1 MKKLRYLYL
10 GITIIFTVGFSAPSA
25 MVFAEMMEDVEGGT
39 AMITDEAKE
48 ADDEEG
54 AGEVAENDEDDKDD
68 VNEESEVLLPIS
80 EGEDGA
86 VLPNVVLYSYNP
98 GFSDPYVGEF
108 MELRKLQPNSILLA
122 GLSIIYE
129 TSSGSEYSVFEF
141 DETYE
146 MVGESLLLRLASS
159 DEVKNAEDESL
170 VADLTYTRN
179 MAQSAGRIKLRYGER
194 EIDSLCWGLKEVG
207 CYDAFKTGKKNSPT
221 TLVREIDEEE
231 IGDFLFS
238 VDYVPVFVP
247 LEPGILIREIPE
259 EIVEPQCRS
268 LEFTELY
275 TYYEAS
281 ASEQFIELYNN
292 GDEEMNLDG
301 CLISYKNKNY
311 KVSGKLGARKFL
323 AIYPFTE
330 WGLTL
335 TKNPTSANKL
345 SVVDVDGEVV
355 DNLTYYSGQKRG
367 VSLAKLTLSGGV
379 SWTQTYNLTAGVE
392 NVYQKFKTC
401 PVGKVINLET
411 GNCVN
416 EVAPVVTLAAC
427 PEGKY
432 RNPLTGRCKS
442 YATTVSTELKPCAE
456 GYERNPETNRCRK
469 IVANTGADYPV
480 VTGTFEEKKELT
492 SVFAI
497 ATVVVA
503 GLGYIGFQYKDE
515 IKMKFARK
523 QKQAA

>member
-10 GITIIFTVGFSAPSA
+10 GITIIFTVGFSTPSTVA
-25 MVFAEMMEDVEGGT
+25 FAEMMNSSEPTASIDAGETTDKISDVET
-39 AMITDEAKE
+39 SE
-48 ADDEEG
+48 DDE
-54 AGEVAENDEDDKDD
+54 
-68 VNEESEVLLPIS
+68 VNIEESDENSEAILPVS
-80 EGEDGA
+80 EGENGTI
-86 VLPNVVLYSYNP
+86 LPNVVVYSYNP

-108 MELRKLQPNSILLA
+108 VELRKLQPNSILLA

-129 TSSGSEYSVFEF
+129 TSSGSEYGVFEF

-179 MAQSAGRIKLRYGER
+179 MAQSAGRIKLRYNEE

-207 CYDAFKTGKKNSPT
+207 CYDAFKTGKKKPPT
-221 TLVREIDEEE
+221 TLVREVNEEE
-231 IGDFLFS
+231 IGDFVFS
-238 VDYVPVFVP
+238 VDYVPVFDP
-247 LEPGILIREIPE
+247 LKLGILVREVPE

-275 TYYEAS
+275 TYYETS
-281 ASEQFIELYNN
+281 ATEQFVELYNSS
-292 GDEEMNLDG
+292 DEEMNLDG
-301 CLISYKNKNY
+301 CLVNY
-311 KVSGKLGARKFL
+311 KGKNHNLGGKLGARKFL
-323 AIYPFTE
+323 AIYPFAE

-335 TKNPTSANKL
+335 TKNPTSSNKL
-345 SVVDVDGEVV
+345 SLIDVDGETV
-355 DNLTYYSGQKRG
+355 DNLVYYSGQKKG
-367 VSLAKLTLSGGV
+367 VSLAKQSLGKNGG
-379 SWTQTYNLTAGVE
+379 WAQTYSLTAGAE

-427 PEGKY
+427 PAGKY

-442 YATTVSTELKPCAE
+442 YATTESTELKPCAE
-456 GYERNPETNRCRK
+456 GYERNSETNRCRK
-469 IVANTGADYPV
+469 IETNTGADDPV
-480 VTGTFEEKKELT
+480 ETGNCEEKRELT

-503 GLGYIGFQYKDE
+503 GLGYIAFQYKDE
-515 IKMKFARK
+515 LRMKLKPVRR
-523 QKQAA
+523 